1 MAFEKREL
9 TGALFANR
17 NRRSDKEPQ
26 ARGYVIINGE
36 EWELAAWT
44 KDGRDGK
51 WQSLSAKRAQPKQE
65 NRPPQSRQAAPGQQ
79 RYGDED
85 AGSRGFLDDDLPF

>member
-51 WQSLSAKRAQPKQE
+51 WQSLAAKRAQPRQE
-65 NRPPQSRQAAPGQQ
+65 NRRQEPQKQ
-79 RYGDED
+79 RSYAEE
-85 AGSRGFLDDDLPF
+85 SGFGVSDYDSIPF